1 MNLLVGG
8 GAGFI
13 ESHMVKLLLS
23 SQHNV
28 LVFDNL
34 SSGHRSS
41 LMGGDLVEGYLS
53 FL

>member
-1 MNLLVGG
+1 MNLLVVG
-8 GAGFI
+8 GAGVI
-13 ESHMVKLLLS
+13 GSHMVKLLLS

-41 LMGGDLVEGYLS
+41 LVGETSLRAIL
-53 FL
+53 LIR